1 MKSFIRGVVLSI
13 LLIVG
18 CGLTIADSFK
28 IDRSHSNVG
37 FSIRHIFSTVHGRFT
52 KFSGTI
58 EYDSTAI
65 EKFAIELEVQDSS
78 VNTDNEGRDQDLRD
92 TSFFFVDSFPKS
104 TFKSTKAYKTDK
116 GTFVDG
122 KLTIRGVTK
131 DVTIPFEILGL
142 GGSGERVVA
151 GFHATFIIN
160 RRDFGL
166 TWNRKL
172 DMGGM
177 LLGDD
182 VTMNIDIEARK
193 AKP

>member
-1 MKSFIRGVVLSI
+1 MRSIIRGAVVSI

-18 CGLTIADSFK
+18 CGVILADSFK
-28 IDRSHSNVG
+28 IDRGHSTIG

-52 KFSGTI
+52 RFSGTI
-58 EYDSTAI
+58 EYDSNAI
-65 EKFAIELEVQDSS
+65 EKFSMELEVQDSS
-78 VNTDNEGRDQDLRD
+78 INTDNEGRDQDLRD
-92 TSFFFVDSFPKS
+92 TSFFFVNSFPTS

-116 GTFVDG
+116 GTFVEG

-131 DVTIPFEILGL
+131 DITVPFEVLGL
-142 GGSGERVVA
+142 GGSGDRVVA
-151 GFHATFIIN
+151 GFHATFVID
-160 RRDFGL
+160 RKDFGV

-193 AKP
+193 AKQ